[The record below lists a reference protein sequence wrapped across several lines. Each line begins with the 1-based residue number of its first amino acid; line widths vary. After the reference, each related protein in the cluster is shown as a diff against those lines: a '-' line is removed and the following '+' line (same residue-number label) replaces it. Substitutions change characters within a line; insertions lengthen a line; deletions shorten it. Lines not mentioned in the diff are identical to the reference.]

1 MTATLCTGIDEAG
14 LGPLLGPLGIVAASA
29 WTEDPKQLT
38 RLIRA
43 ARTGVKDSK
52 QIHATDD
59 LAPLERMALAA
70 ITWLTGFEPES
81 AADVFALLGEDEA
94 ARSTTPW
101 MASAREVRLPAA
113 TTKVPRWRIDGVVPH
128 GVRGCLVHP
137 PRFNATARAGRN
149 KHELELECLRDL
161 LQALPSAEHALDT
174 VADRL
179 GGRRYYRDFLQQC
192 WPQAMVMIEDE
203 ERPKRSG
210 YRVEHPAYSHR
221 VAFCVEGESV
231 SCLAAMASCIAK
243 YARELHMM
251 MLNRWWCGRLTWLK
265 PTAGY
270 TVDARRWLHQI
281 GSGQTAAW
289 DDHLVRRHLSDL
301 APLPTAQASTAAT
314 TRAL

>member
-29 WTEDPKQLT
+29 WVDDPAQLT

-52 QIHATDD
+52 QIHETGD

-70 ITWLTGFEPES
+70 IAWLTGFEMES

-94 ARSTTPW
+94 ARSATPW
-101 MASAREVRLPAA
+101 MADARDVRLPLAA
-113 TTKVPRWRIDGVVPH
+113 AKIPRWRIDGVIPH
-128 GVRGCLVHP
+128 GVRGCLVQP

-161 LQALPSAEHALDT
+161 MQALPTADHPLDT

-179 GGRRYYRDFLQQC
+179 GGRRYYRDFLQEC

-210 YRVEHPAYSHR
+210 YRVEHAAFAHR
-221 VAFCVEGESV
+221 VAFCVEGETV
-231 SCLAAMASCIAK
+231 SCLAAMASCVAK

-251 MLNRWWCGRLTWLK
+251 MLNRWWCGRLSWLK

-270 TVDARRWLHQI
+270 TTDARRWLHQI
-281 GSGQTAAW
+281 GTGQAGAW
-289 DDHLVRRHLSDL
+289 DDHLVRRHLSEVGPEL
-301 APLPTAQASTAAT
+301 ADAPATART
-314 TRAL
+314 TSAL